1 MFRLLSKYSLNICMQ
16 KLQVWFEYHHLKCT
30 FIAFMATFFPWQKS
44 AFSEPS
50 QHAGITIVFCTFVKY
65 ASFQNIR
72 SAPDERS
79 FFIMKQ
85 EYIEK
90 IIELLHQSND
100 LPLLDL
106 ILQLLQKSK

>member
-1 MFRLLSKYSLNICMQ
+1 
-16 KLQVWFEYHHLKCT
+16 
-30 FIAFMATFFPWQKS
+30 
-44 AFSEPS
+44 
-50 QHAGITIVFCTFVKY
+50 
-65 ASFQNIR
+65 
-72 SAPDERS
+72 
-79 FFIMKQ
+79 MKQ